1 MRDTPITEFV
11 DLFPTEIRRLKGE
24 RYVLHDGALP
34 LITEP
39 KTTTIEAGQFKA
51 KWAKNKKYYR
61 KSIIAIKTSLMYLNT
76 LSEQHGYGAVEMRLT
91 LSILILGLESLG
103 HNCFKIGFE
112 NKSLEKARGIK
123 MWVSRSPRFKTL
135 YKLYYMLQTMGAE
148 LPALKSS
155 VNITRW
161 KIYDVLVGT
170 EIGRQSEKVWHK
182 LQMEKPHTLL

>member
-1 MRDTPITEFV
+1 MRDSPITNYV

-24 RYVLHDGALP
+24 HFVLHDGALP

-39 KTTTIEAGQFKA
+39 KAVTMEGKQFKS
-51 KWAKNKKYYR
+51 KWAKNKKSYR
-61 KSIIAIKTSLMYLNT
+61 KSLIAIKTSLMYFNILT
-76 LSEQHGYGAVEMRLT
+76 EQHGYGAVEMRLT
-91 LSILILGLESLG
+91 LSLLIAGLEALV
-103 HNCFKIGFE
+103 HNCIKIGFE

-123 MWVSRSPRFKTL
+123 MWVSRSPRYKTL

-148 LPALKSS
+148 LPALQST

-161 KIYDVLVGT
+161 RIYDVLVGK

-182 LQMEKPHTLL
+182 LQMEKPHTL